1 MSLKALLI
9 LCLVSIGL
17 ASQAQ
22 VTRLKT
28 NATDLL
34 SPLDT
39 TKHTMQIEIWSDI
52 MCPFCYIGKRK
63 FEAAL
68 SQFEGRDDVEI
79 IWKSYQLSP
88 DMVTD
93 SCKNINQYLAEH
105 KGISLQAAA
114 HMKAY
119 VTDMAAKEGLTY
131 NFDKT
136 VVANSLK
143 AHQFAHFA
151 KLYGKQ
157 DEAEEKL
164 FLAYFTE
171 GKNMDDDDVL
181 IQMAAELGLDTSAL
195 KLALENGIYAEQV
208 IADIKEAEQI
218 GVRGV
223 PFFVFDRK
231 YAVSGAQD
239 SKVFLQTLEKAHAE
253 RESVKA

>member
-1 MSLKALLI
+1 
-9 LCLVSIGL
+9 
-17 ASQAQ
+17 
-22 VTRLKT
+22 
-28 NATDLL
+28 
-34 SPLDT
+34 
-39 TKHTMQIEIWSDI
+39 

-68 SQFEGRDDVEI
+68 AQFEGKDDIEI
-79 IWKSYQLSP
+79 TWKSYQLSP

-93 SCKNINQYLAEH
+93 SSKNINQYLVEH
-105 KGISLQAAA
+105 KGISLQEAAR
-114 HMKAY
+114 MNAY

-136 VVANSLK
+136 VVANSFK

-151 KLYGKQ
+151 KQFGKQ

-171 GKNMDDDDVL
+171 GKNMDDDAVL
-181 IQMAAELGLDTSAL
+181 IQLAAELGLDTEAL
-195 KLALENGIYAEQV
+195 KAALENETYADEV

-239 SKVFLQTLEKAHAE
+239 SKVFLQTMEKAQEE
-253 RESVKA
+253 RKNVRS

>member
-1 MSLKALLI
+1 MRLI
-9 LCLVSIGL
+9 PIM
-17 ASQAQ
+17 
-22 VTRLKT
+22 
-28 NATDLL
+28 
-34 SPLDT
+34 DT
-39 TKHTMQIEIWSDI
+39 TKHTLQIEIWSDI

-68 SQFEGRDDVEI
+68 SQFEGKDDVEI

-93 SCKNINQYLAEH
+93 SSKNINQYLSEH
-105 KGISLQAAA
+105 KGISIQEAER
-114 HMKAY
+114 MNAY
-119 VTDMAAKEGLTY
+119 VTNMAAKEGLTY

-136 VVANSLK
+136 VVANSFK

-151 KLYGKQ
+151 KQYGKQ

-164 FLAYFTE
+164 FQAYFTD
-171 GKNMDDDDVL
+171 GKNIDDDAVL
-181 IQMAAELGLDTSAL
+181 IQLGTELGLDTTAL
-195 KLALENGIYAEQV
+195 KAALENGTYAEEV
-208 IADIKEAEQI
+208 RADIKEAEQI

-239 SKVFLQTLEKAHAE
+239 SKVFLQTLEQAYAE
-253 RESVKA
+253 RKSVRT